1 MIEIIPNYHPIF
13 VHFTVALFST
23 AVGFYVLSFI
33 TARLKVC
40 RLTTV
45 QEFET
50 VSRWCLWLVA
60 LLSLITVI
68 TGLHAYNTVKHDTP
82 SHLAM
87 TVHRNWAIP
96 TAIAMVLMALWS
108 LKRYRKR
115 QALTVTFIIAL
126 LAVQGLLLT
135 TAWHGAELVFRYGL
149 GVMSLPQTEEH
160 QNNHAGE
167 PHNIPSRDILTTPA
181 KHEDGHSHAHNE
193 YTQHTLVE
201 NNHDH

>member
-1 MIEIIPNYHPIF
+1 MIDIIPNYHPIF

-23 AVGFYVLSFI
+23 SVGFYMLSFLI
-33 TARLKVC
+33 SRLSLFK
-40 RLTTV
+40 LTTA

-50 VSRWCLWLVA
+50 VARWCLWLVA
-60 LLSLITVI
+60 LLALITVI
-68 TGLHAYNTVKHDTP
+68 AGLHAYNTVKHDTP

-87 TVHRNWAIP
+87 TAHRNWAIP

-115 QALTVTFIIAL
+115 QALTVTFITAL
-126 LAVQGLLLT
+126 LAVQGLLLA

-149 GVMSLPQTEEH
+149 GVMSLPQT
-160 QNNHAGE
+160 
-167 PHNIPSRDILTTPA
+167 DTLTTPA
-181 KHEDGHSHAHNE
+181 EHKDGHSHAHGEN
-193 YTQHTLVE
+193 TQHTSVE